1 MPAPDCSQ
9 FDPVSPGCHR
19 AVQEGH
25 PIFSDPRN
33 GSASAVAVV
42 GHCSMSRLAA
52 LRAQPLFR
60 RTLSGFSKLPCL
72 IMGRFQ
78 GDLCSFMFSPG
89 WTEGLR
95 AGLAGRSHRGTLV
108 PPGMCV
114 QFPSTSVQFTSL
126 GVMKLGPRARCQP
139 YSDSLCAS
147 GQVISHQAV
156 IPLIELHITPKRVL
170 WKSME
175 LLVEHSHLVSVSQS
189 GLRLSF
195 PFYRKL
201 QAHFQG
207 CGA

>member
-1 MPAPDCSQ
+1 M
-9 FDPVSPGCHR
+9 
-19 AVQEGH
+19 QEGH
-25 PIFSDPRN
+25 PIFSNPRN
-33 GSASAVAVV
+33 GSASAGAVV
-42 GHCSMSRLAA
+42 ARHCSMGRLAA
-52 LRAQPLFR
+52 LHFQPVFM
-60 RTLSGFSKLPCL
+60 RTLFGFPKLACL
-72 IMGRFQ
+72 IMRCFQ

-108 PPGMCV
+108 PPGVCV

-126 GVMKLGPRARCQP
+126 GVMELGPGAWCQP
-139 YSDSLCAS
+139 CSDSLCAS

-175 LLVEHSHLVSVSQS
+175 LLVEHLHLVSVSQS
-189 GLRLSF
+189 GLCLSF

-201 QAHFQG
+201 EAHFQG